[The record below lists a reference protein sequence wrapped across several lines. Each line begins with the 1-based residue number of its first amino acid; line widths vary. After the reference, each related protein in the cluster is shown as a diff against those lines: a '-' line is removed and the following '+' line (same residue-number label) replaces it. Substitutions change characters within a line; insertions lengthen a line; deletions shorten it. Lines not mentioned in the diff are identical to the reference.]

1 MENEKNIGLLC
12 IECRIRSA
20 WLVRNAEQT
29 LGDPRG
35 SRNGEWRMGSVECRM
50 GT

>member
-1 MENEKNIGLLC
+1 MENKENIGLLC

-35 SRNGEWRMGSVECRM
+35 QPKCRM
-50 GT
+50 ENRE